1 MAGIKKSL
9 REKKKKNFLKS
20 LREIKNNHS
29 LQEPLPGGVCAC
41 VCACACVCERAP
53 KPTQKD
59 REIGKCS
66 LSEIY

>member
-41 VCACACVCERAP
+41 VCACACVCV
-53 KPTQKD
+53 
-59 REIGKCS
+59 CVCVNVHLS
-66 LSEIY
+66 LHKKTGR